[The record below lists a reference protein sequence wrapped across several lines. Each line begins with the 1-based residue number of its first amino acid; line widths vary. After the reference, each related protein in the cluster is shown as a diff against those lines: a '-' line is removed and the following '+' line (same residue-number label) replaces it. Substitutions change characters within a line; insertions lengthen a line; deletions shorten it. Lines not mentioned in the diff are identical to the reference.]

1 MRPAQMLLK
10 LRERQR
16 EQPTEKDWRARRA
29 EYLIETGRV
38 EQLEAEGL
46 EHALFGKGHGQ
57 RSGAITR

>member
-10 LRERQR
+10 LHERQR

-38 EQLEAEGL
+38 DQVKAEGL
-46 EHALFGKGHGQ
+46 EHALFGKDRGQ
-57 RSGAITR
+57 CNGRE